1 MTALILALADTGMR
15 CLGGRP
21 LAGVAEWSLAGLGSG
36 ALAGVVYGPRLLFA
50 RPRNG
55 RALAAAGALLGMS
68 FGAMAGLMNGL
79 FGDNSAAWLGAP
91 VLGLVVMVAAAVRGA
106 ATARLAKAQE
116 R

>member
-1 MTALILALADTGMR
+1 VRWTLFGLLTALVLALADTGMR

-21 LAGVAEWSLAGLGSG
+21 LEGVLEWLLVGVGSG
-36 ALAGVVYGPRLLFA
+36 ALAGVVYGPRLIFA

-68 FGAMAGLMNGL
+68 FGALAGLTNGL
-79 FGDNSAAWLGAP
+79 CGDNSAAWLGAP
-91 VLGLVVMVAAAVRGA
+91 VLGLAGIAVA
-106 ATARLAKAQE
+106 LAKAQE